1 MQLELA
7 TPLVARWLYSR
18 LSWRLTQ
25 RLTQLVL
32 TDAPPSHTLSLA
44 AASVAGAMSVAPVF
58 AADLDAGAQVFAGNC
73 AACHAGGNN
82 VIQNEKTLRKEALE
96 QYLEG
101 GYKESS
107 IIYQVTNG
115 KNAMPAFGGRLDED
129 EIKNVAAY
137 VFDQSTK

>member
-1 MQLELA
+1 MF
-7 TPLVARWLYSR
+7 S
-18 LSWRLTQ
+18 
-25 RLTQLVL
+25 
-32 TDAPPSHTLSLA
+32 A
-44 AASVAGAMSVAPVF
+44 AAAAAVAWFMVAPAF
-58 AADLDAGAQVFAGNC
+58 AGDASNGAQIFSANC

-137 VFDQSTK
+137 VFDQSTKWD